1 MRNTV
6 IQHMQVGAR
15 VGRLAALPGR
25 IRTRA
30 GCRTQLL
37 ETLPL
42 KASCQAP
49 RTTAKDRAVIMV
61 VVTRRKPRSKWEQLL
76 CKQR

>member
-1 MRNTV
+1 MRRTV

-15 VGRLAALPGR
+15 VGRLAALTSR

-49 RTTAKDRAVIMV
+49 RATAKDRAVIVV

-76 CKQR
+76 CQQR